1 MLPRCQCNTTGKHDN
16 ARPSSAC
23 LRSGPRLPG
32 HGNPLSPQKDTRPL
46 AAHSL
51 KCTGWQA
58 ISIHAFMRVP
68 SALPPCTSCT
78 RRLDVRSF
86 LYKSQ
91 RRFVCAVLGVAKC
104 VPFVNSSSSSS
115 RSTSSRAASAVAVAV
130 AGIVPQLIQSPDRGS

>member
-1 MLPRCQCNTTGKHDN
+1 MLPRCQCNTTEKHDN

-23 LRSGPRLPG
+23 LRSCLPG
-32 HGNPLSPQKDTRPL
+32 HGSPLSPQKDTRPH

-51 KCTGWQA
+51 RCTGWQA

-68 SALPPCTSCT
+68 SHPHPRTSCT

-104 VPFVNSSSSSS
+104 VPFVNSSS
-115 RSTSSRAASAVAVAV
+115 RSTSSRAASAVAV